1 MRIDRMLA
9 ITIILLNR
17 DRITAQELA
26 KKFEVSV
33 RTIYRD
39 IESINLAGIP
49 IVSLQG
55 NTGGFEIMKNY
66 KIDKQLL
73 TLKDMLTMISA
84 LKGINIA
91 LKDEKL
97 DSAIEK
103 ITNLVPKDKSD
114 IIDNYAEQFV
124 IDILPWQYSQEK
136 KNIIQ
141 QLHKAI
147 SANTLIEFSYRNLK
161 SESSTRT
168 IEAMTLIFKGYTW
181 YLFGYCRLRKDFR
194 VFRVSRINNLK
205 LLDDI
210 FERKN
215 VSYKKYF
222 EPINDTSPTIDLILK
237 FDASVRTQVE
247 DFYDKKHIDIQDDG
261 SLIVQTTFP
270 DNEWLYSI
278 ILYYGDKV
286 EVLEPANVRENI
298 REKAEN
304 ILGMYQE

>member
-103 ITNLVPKDKSD
+103 ITNLVPKDKSN

-261 SLIVQTTFP
+261 SLIVQTAFP